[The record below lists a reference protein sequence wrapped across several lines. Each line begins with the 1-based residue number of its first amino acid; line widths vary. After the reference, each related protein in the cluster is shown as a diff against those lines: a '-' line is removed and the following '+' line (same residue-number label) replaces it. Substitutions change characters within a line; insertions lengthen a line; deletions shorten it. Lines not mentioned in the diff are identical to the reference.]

1 MYQWKETFTRS
12 FAKFSQSPTPTVL
25 SLIEKNGRM
34 GQDIEKGV
42 YYAFV
47 LTIWNF
53 ANFKYL
59 SRTKQRECPVGVLY
73 TYLKMPHSHWY
84 IPTPLAH
91 KGIEVVL
98 YISAW
103 GYALLVS
110 TGRAMRRPQIVKRAT
125 VQGFTLFLCLNFP
138 SCYKIQGCRSPEP
151 EKHAV
156 TTWVQNFSTMD
167 WAIRFST
174 NWKALH
180 RKWQPSTAFWP
191 S

>member
-1 MYQWKETFTRS
+1 MVNVSVKKTFTRS

-34 GQDIEKGV
+34 GQDIENGV

-47 LTIWNF
+47 LTVRNPRKISNC
-53 ANFKYL
+53 L
-59 SRTKQRECPVGVLY
+59 SKTKQRECPVGVLY

-103 GYALLVS
+103 GYALLV
-110 TGRAMRRPQIVKRAT
+110 
-125 VQGFTLFLCLNFP
+125 
-138 SCYKIQGCRSPEP
+138 
-151 EKHAV
+151 
-156 TTWVQNFSTMD
+156 
-167 WAIRFST
+167 
-174 NWKALH
+174 
-180 RKWQPSTAFWP
+180 
-191 S
+191 